1 MKIKFHLKLKTLNH
15 FLNMN
20 YKNIFV
26 FGLLIASSLAKAF
39 LPKNKFISS
48 SAKVI
53 LDFGDNLI
61 CKDEN
66 FLNADNGVASGI
78 KTHINYI

>member
-1 MKIKFHLKLKTLNH
+1 
-15 FLNMN
+15 MN